1 VKDTLDLG
9 VTIEHVRVRTAAL
22 ETGPAPVFVAGYGG
36 AYAGA
41 RPGDHRI
48 VIHELCIEIEAA
60 LDASD
65 AHGLARQ
72 LASELAAR
80 LAELQDQ
87 RQSRA
92 SAPATGP
99 IHVETLRLRLR
110 GERSRHPPSQQ
121 ICAALMTALQQGVRD
136 AC

>member
-1 VKDTLDLG
+1 MRDTLDLG

-36 AYAGA
+36 TYTGA

-87 RQSRA
+87 RRA
-92 SAPATGP
+92 TAPATGP

-121 ICAALMTALQQGVRD
+121 ICAALMTAFQQGVRD